1 MAEST
6 QAESVHD
13 ARGSGAPVP
22 GALVVFSHRAPMY
35 RTVVLTPDASHVVGR
50 NDLGGVAVP
59 DEKVSKQHA
68 ELRYARGVFQVRDLG
83 SRNGT
88 FVDGQ
93 RVEGVVEAKPGSVL
107 RLAQTVLV
115 LMDDLRDFL
124 VGHVAHDGFVVGPR
138 LQRVLDQAT
147 QAAAGGAHLLIRG
160 ESGSGKELVARR
172 FHAGVGAKTPFVAVN
187 CAAIPATVAEGQLF
201 GAVKG
206 GYTDSKQ
213 DRRGFLGEADGG
225 VLFLDEIAELDLGV
239 QAKLLRAVE
248 TGEVVPVGASTAQK
262 VSVRIVAASHRSLR
276 DAMADKKFRD
286 DLYYRLSQH
295 EAVVPPLRER
305 REELPWLMQHA
316 LKSTAME
323 LHATGVEAAL
333 LRPWPGNVRE
343 LLSETGK
350 AASRAAAESSTVLRA
365 EHLGEDAGRPVGR
378 GGPEARP
385 VAPTSRDEG
394 PSKEQVLGALERSGG
409 NVSAAAR
416 ALGLHRTQLNRLRVK
431 FGLMAPAEE
440 SAGNS
445 PEE

>member
-1 MAEST
+1 MADST

-13 ARGSGAPVP
+13 ARSTGAPVP
-22 GALVVFSHRAPMY
+22 GALVVFSHRAPLY

-59 DEKVSKQHA
+59 DEKLSKQHA
-68 ELRYARGVFQVRDLG
+68 ELRYARGAFQVRDLG

-88 FVDGQ
+88 FVDGR
-93 RVEGVVEAKPGSVL
+93 RVEGVVEARAGAVL

-115 LMDDLRDFL
+115 LFDDLRDYL

-172 FHAGVGAKTPFVAVN
+172 FHEGVGAKTPFVAVN

-225 VLFLDEIAELDLGV
+225 VLFLDEVAELDVGV

-248 TGEVVPVGASTAQK
+248 TGEVVPVGASAPQR

-276 DAMADKKFRD
+276 DAMAEKKFRD

-305 REELPWLMQHA
+305 REEVPWLMQHA
-316 LKSTAME
+316 LKSTALE
-323 LHATGVEAAL
+323 LHATAVEAAL

-343 LLSETGK
+343 LLSEVGK
-350 AASRAAAESSTVLRA
+350 AASRAAEETCTVVRA
-365 EHLGEDAGRPVGR
+365 EHLGVDAGRPVGVV
-378 GGPEARP
+378 EARAA
-385 VAPTSRDEG
+385 VQAPARDEG
-394 PSKEQVLGALERSGG
+394 PTKDEVVSALERSGG

-416 ALGLHRTQLNRLRVK
+416 ALGLHRTQLNRLRQRY
-431 FGLMAPAEE
+431 GLD
-440 SAGNS
+440 G
-445 PEE
+445 